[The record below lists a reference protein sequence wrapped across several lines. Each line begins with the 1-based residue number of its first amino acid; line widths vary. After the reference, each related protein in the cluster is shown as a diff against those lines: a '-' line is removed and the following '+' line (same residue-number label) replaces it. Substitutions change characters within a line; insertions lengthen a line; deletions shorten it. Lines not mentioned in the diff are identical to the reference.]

1 MTDQEVK
8 QVYNSARWQ
17 QVRDRILIRIG
28 MSVRIVFKGCGRQQ
42 KKKKDYSGK
51 MQRSGGRHRSIISR
65 N

>member
-17 QVRDRILIRIG
+17 QVRDRILIRDRHECQDCIQ
-28 MSVRIVFKGCGRQQ
+28 RQQ